1 MKRVI
6 ISDTHIGSRF
16 YKADQ
21 LLEFLKSI
29 EYDQI
34 ILAGDI
40 IDFIRIPVF
49 TERCMEVLSSVDR
62 SKDVI
67 YVVGNH
73 DESLVGLVGKKI
85 MGIKFVNKYEF
96 NEGGR
101 KFRVEHG
108 DSYDEGWLHKKL
120 FVKFISMMQ
129 SLLEIIFDFDFT
141 TWWTKRYMQKHKLRT
156 IINILRYNDD
166 VDVFIMGHTHNP
178 EALIWI
184 DTDQQ
189 IKTYI
194 NSGDW
199 VTHQT
204 YVDINDGV
212 ARLRKYE

>member
-1 MKRVI
+1 MKRII

-16 YKADQ
+16 YKSDQ
-21 LLEFLKSI
+21 LLGFLKSI

-49 TERCMEVLSSVDR
+49 TERCMEILSSVDR
-62 SKDVI
+62 SKDVV

-85 MGIKFVNKYEF
+85 MGIRFVNKYEF
-96 NEGGR
+96 DEGGR

-129 SLLEIIFDFDFT
+129 SLLEIIFDFDLT
-141 TWWTKRYMQKHKLRT
+141 TWWTKRYIQKHKLRT
-156 IINILRYNDD
+156 IINILKYNDD

-184 DTDQQ
+184 DADQQ

-204 YVDINDGV
+204 YVEINDGV

>member
-1 MKRVI
+1 
-6 ISDTHIGSRF
+6 
-16 YKADQ
+16 
-21 LLEFLKSI
+21 
-29 EYDQI
+29 
-34 ILAGDI
+34 
-40 IDFIRIPVF
+40 
-49 TERCMEVLSSVDR
+49 
-62 SKDVI
+62 
-67 YVVGNH
+67 
-73 DESLVGLVGKKI
+73 
-85 MGIKFVNKYEF
+85 MGIRFVNKYEF
-96 NEGGR
+96 DEGGR

-129 SLLEIIFDFDFT
+129 SLLEIIFDFDLT
-141 TWWTKRYMQKHKLRT
+141 TWWTERYIQKHKLRT
-156 IINILRYNDD
+156 IINILKYNDD
-166 VDVFIMGHTHNP
+166 VDVFVMGHTHNP

-184 DTDQQ
+184 DADQQ

>member
-16 YKADQ
+16 YRSGQ

-49 TERCMEVLSSVDR
+49 TERCIEILSSVDR
-62 SKDVI
+62 SKDVV

-85 MGIKFVNKYEF
+85 MGIRFVNKYEF
-96 NEGGR
+96 DEGGR
-101 KFRVEHG
+101 RFRVEHG

-129 SLLEIIFDFDFT
+129 SLLEIIFDFDLT
-141 TWWTKRYMQKHKLRT
+141 TWWTKRYIQKHKLRT
-156 IINILRYNDD
+156 IINILKYNDD
-166 VDVFIMGHTHNP
+166 VDVFVMGHTHNP

-184 DTDQQ
+184 DADQQ

-199 VTHQT
+199 ITHQT
-204 YVDINDGV
+204 YVEINDGV

>member
-16 YKADQ
+16 YRSAQ
-21 LLEFLKSI
+21 LLSFLKSI

-62 SKDVI
+62 NKDVI

-85 MGIKFVNKYEF
+85 MGIRFVNKYEF
-96 NEGGR
+96 EEGGR

-156 IINILRYNDD
+156 IVNILRYNED